1 MAHCRHLSSL
11 TSKLLHTGLPCPRL
25 YCCQLP
31 QTTLLQSLGA
41 VYRPTISLRSISI
54 ARASFTDQ
62 NLAAD
67 ANVGEIDW
75 SPDRINA
82 VSLIGSLGRDLE
94 LRYLA
99 NGSVV
104 GNVAL
109 AVRRNQDKTDW
120 FELEVWGALAE
131 RAKDVVRKGSK
142 VHVEGRL
149 KVDEWTDAASNSK
162 RSRTKVCGSGV
173 GLGSTG
179 TTHRWQHTDGGGGA
193 RRDHCLKTMQFSILL
208 QIARASCTGGRSHT
222 QPHPRHPNGGG
233 AP

>member
-1 MAHCRHLSSL
+1 MAIHCRHLSSL
-11 TSKLLHTGLPCPRL
+11 TSKLLHTNFAYPRL
-25 YCCQLP
+25 HGYHMP
-31 QTTLLQSLGA
+31 HTTLLQALGA
-41 VYRPTISLRSISI
+41 SPRPTINLRSISI
-54 ARASFTDQ
+54 TRASFTDQ
-62 NLAAD
+62 NMTAD
-67 ANVGEIDW
+67 ATVGEIDW

-94 LRYLA
+94 VRYLA

-109 AVRRNQDKTDW
+109 AVRRTQDKTDW

-162 RSRTKVCGSGV
+162 RSRTKVV
-173 GLGSTG
+173 ADATY
-179 TTHRWQHTDGGGGA
+179 
-193 RRDHCLKTMQFSILL
+193 
-208 QIARASCTGGRSHT
+208 AS
-222 QPHPRHPNGGG
+222 
-233 AP
+233 